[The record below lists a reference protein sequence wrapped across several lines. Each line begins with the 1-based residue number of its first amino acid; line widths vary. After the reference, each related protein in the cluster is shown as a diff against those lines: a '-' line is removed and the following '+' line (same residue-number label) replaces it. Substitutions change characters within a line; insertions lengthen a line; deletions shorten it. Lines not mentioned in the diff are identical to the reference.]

1 VKSLKT
7 KAMNRIISYFK
18 GLLAPS
24 GTLNGPGIVTKICQH
39 IIDSVTEYKTT
50 LVFDSVLYVL
60 LKEDTFRTVEDDLG
74 VIFQDVRDI
83 TYERLYKI
91 ARKYPPSSV
100 PFDEPFTIQFSSFNE
115 DDDLSD
121 ILGKEVGE
129 IGAMYIMSRRHERG
143 LVKDDQMRIT
153 KVSKMSRVIDT
164 YSQKRAN
171 ENGYL
176 MRTPCCFTSTLGAAR
191 SAGRSMAYSAKT
203 GAEAKAKAVDAW
215 GKLVCLGTTRFAG
228 GDDVMILHDDVIRV
242 GGRSTLPEGSE
253 ACCRLA
259 ADTSR
264 YVVISWEDG
273 KAFISGTGL
282 LNGSIHLT
290 SLGRALLPD
299 RSKILLGDEEIMFN
313 YSTSIR

>member
-1 VKSLKT
+1 
-7 KAMNRIISYFK
+7 MNRIISYFK

-83 TYERLYKI
+83 TYERLYKM

-115 DDDLSD
+115 DDDLSE

-191 SAGRSMAYSAKT
+191 SAGRSMAYIAKT
-203 GAEAKAKAVDAW
+203 GAEAKAVDAW

-264 YVVISWEDG
+264 YVVISREDG